1 VSFRWFDLDDL
12 VDQASFQGVPRLFE
26 SLRRVWLDFDLGRE
40 AALPLRT
47 GLLALQQDRTC
58 QASQLASLALAVFI
72 EVISKMDTRT
82 PREAW
87 WRNARMAAWHIWK
100 NGRDSTTAPILHVVL
115 NSLAIVEPLLLA
127 KAPSQELPSDF
138 PDDVEPSIRDYAR
151 QRTDSEDRIFE
162 MFVSFLDVAF
172 PTNEELNI
180 LTLSFSSTVLSCIE
194 DTLDLEHQR
203 RMGRKLHIH
212 VLESRPLFEGVRMAK
227 SIASYSEKLQ
237 LATDISV
244 HTDASVAH
252 AAQGADMVLLGADA
266 IAQNGDVFNKTGSLP
281 AILTAK
287 HMSPGVKI
295 VVLSD
300 KEKITP
306 FSAPF
311 HLEHRPDEPLQAW
324 GDLAPESGQYQSDA
338 GVKFSVNNV
347 RIERVP
353 SSFIDYYVMED
364 GFRTSSDMPALAER
378 VEKAAERYFSDLG
391 DCK

>member
-1 VSFRWFDLDDL
+1 VSFQWFDLDDL
-12 VDQASFQGVPRLFE
+12 ADEASFQGVPRLYE
-26 SLRRVWLDFDLGRE
+26 SLRRVWFDFDLGRE
-40 AALPLRT
+40 AASPLRT
-47 GLLALQQDRTC
+47 GLLALQQDRTRT
-58 QASQLASLALAVFI
+58 ASQLASLALAVFI
-72 EVISKMDTRT
+72 EVISKMDTRHS
-82 PREAW
+82 REAW

-100 NGRDSTTAPILHVVL
+100 NGRESTTAPILHVVL
-115 NSLAIVEPLLLA
+115 NSLVIVETLLPA
-127 KAPSQELPSDF
+127 KAPAEELPSDF
-138 PDDVEPSIRDYAR
+138 SEDVAPSVRDYAR

-162 MFVSFLDVAF
+162 MFVSFLDVTF

-227 SIASYSEKLQ
+227 SIASYSEKLK
-237 LATDISV
+237 LETNISV

-252 AAQGADMVLLGADA
+252 AAQGVDLVLLGADA
-266 IAQNGDVFNKTGSLP
+266 IAQNGDIFNKTGSLP
-281 AILTAK
+281 AILAAR
-287 HMSPGVKI
+287 HVSPVAKI

-306 FSAPF
+306 FSDPF
-311 HLEHRPDEPLQAW
+311 HEEHSPKELLQAW
-324 GDLAPESGQYQSDA
+324 GDLGPEGGQYQSDA
-338 GVKFSVNNV
+338 GVKFSVNNT

-364 GFRTSSDMPALAER
+364 GFRTSNDMPGLAER

-391 DCK
+391 NCE